1 MSRHGVD
8 ATQADYSLALSLEE
22 ALHMM
27 HQGKENVARL
37 AERVGIHKTEL
48 QQVFREFVA
57 IRPLDPDVW
66 QKDIEM
72 SWPYIT

>member
-1 MSRHGVD
+1 
-8 ATQADYSLALSLEE
+8 
-22 ALHMM
+22 MM

-37 AERVGIHKTEL
+37 AERVGIRKTEL